1 MSSVSYKQTPLT
13 ISNIVLISGVFVST
27 FSASVQ
33 PRISSGEPLP
43 APHQNTYHYFSD
55 YPSFKHIEELFIRQT
70 LDISE
75 REFLEAVSSFYGQ
88 LVEKQE
94 PLGQEFA
101 QVLAD
106 NLWDLYE
113 G

>member
-1 MSSVSYKQTPLT
+1 MTSIYYEQTPLSLST
-13 ISNIVLISGVFVST
+13 VVLISGVIAGT
-27 FSASVQ
+27 FGTLEQ
-33 PRISSGEPLP
+33 PKAPSDQSLPIS
-43 APHQNTYHYFSD
+43 HQNIYHYD
-55 YPSFKHIEELFIRQT
+55 ANRPSFSHIEESLNV
-70 LDISE
+70 SVAE
-75 REFLEAVSSFYGQ
+75 HEFLETISRFYEH
-88 LVEKQE
+88 LMEKQE